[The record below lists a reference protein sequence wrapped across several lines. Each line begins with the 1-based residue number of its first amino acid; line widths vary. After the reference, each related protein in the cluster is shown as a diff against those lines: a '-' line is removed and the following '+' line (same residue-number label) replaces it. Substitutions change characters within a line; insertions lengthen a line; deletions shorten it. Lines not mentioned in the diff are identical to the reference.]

1 MFTRM
6 RVCPLVLLV
15 VPFFACGGSGSPA
28 GATAHVRDSAGI
40 TIVENTDPLWDAQH
54 AWSVSE
60 SPTLTIGVIE
70 GDAAYELYRTVGAT
84 RLSDGRIVLA
94 TSGTHEL
101 RFYDAAGTHLRSVG
115 RGGGGPGEFRMMGT
129 LDRIVGDTLVV
140 YDLMQRRVSIFDA
153 DGAHVS
159 DVNFAVGGQFVLP
172 VVLGRL
178 ADGSY
183 LAQLSFRQIGP
194 NAPQPEPGDKR
205 DSVIALRIG
214 PNGDTFDTV
223 GVYPSSVTRVQ
234 MLTLGG
240 ASAPFSLPVLFS
252 PQCIMIAGR
261 DGIIA
266 GTSDAYDVRFYT
278 PGGTLQRIVRK
289 SHVPLAVTPVDVD
302 SMEAQTS
309 QAIARANV
317 LPAEIRSMFDDRP
330 AAETMPAFRALTT
343 DSEDNLWVEEY
354 RRPGDDVPRWSVFD
368 PEGRFLGVVTG
379 PAGVSVMDIGADYLL
394 GRVTD
399 DMDVERV
406 VMYALVK
413 P

>member
-6 RVCPLVLLV
+6 RLCLLMLLAVPL
-15 VPFFACGGSGSPA
+15 FACGGSGSPA

-60 SPTLTIGVIE
+60 SPTLTIGVTE
-70 GDAAYELYRTVGAT
+70 GDAAYELYRTVAAA

-101 RFYDAAGTHLRSVG
+101 RFYDSAGTHLRSIG
-115 RGGGGPGEFRMMGT
+115 REGGGPGEFRMMGT
-129 LDRIVGDTLVV
+129 LDRIAGDTLVV
-140 YDLMQRRVSIFDA
+140 YDLMQRRVSIFDS
-153 DGAHVS
+153 DGAHVR

-194 NAPQPEPGDKR
+194 NAPQPQPGDMR
-205 DSVIALRIG
+205 DSVMALRID
-214 PNGDTFDTV
+214 PDGDTFDTV
-223 GVYPSSVTRVQ
+223 GAFPSSVTRVQ
-234 MLTLGG
+234 MLTLGDN
-240 ASAPFSLPVLFS
+240 AMPFSMPVLFS
-252 PQCIMIAGR
+252 PSCIMIAAQ
-261 DGIIA
+261 DGIVA
-266 GTSDAYDVRFYT
+266 GTSDTYDVRFYT
-278 PGGTLQRIVRK
+278 PSGTLQRIVRK
-289 SHVPLAVTPVDVD
+289 EHVPLAVTPADVD

-309 QAIARANV
+309 GAIARANI
-317 LPAEIRSMFDDRP
+317 PAELRSMFDDRP
-330 AAETMPAFRALTT
+330 AAQTMPAFRALAM